1 MLKQSDN
8 ILHRLFSRETCRAVP
23 NTHIHR
29 ARQLY
34 ENVVPSDTLYD
45 IEHPDHIFR
54 KFTNDGQ
61 YLICFS
67 RNCEDLIVYRFN
79 WLSYCTEGPDSDIN
93 EELPLKAKQFESFF
107 IKLYTLTLGSATEL
121 ICQDFFLSAENS
133 SFGIFATRTGPDSDA
148 PATPGAP
155 PGVPSIERIALHLVR
170 LADGVV
176 VDERVYRDDFIH
188 LSHNAGV
195 CMYDDLLA
203 ILSIKYQS
211 IHIVQIRETGMFVDV
226 RTIGTSCR
234 EDDELVI
241 NSQEQ
246 EEILFQRHATA
257 QKVKSIPSEVGFS
270 LALNPHE
277 IKGKALVSQCISR
290 GLDPVVRAAYHDQ
303 NNMIQRGVES
313 LGTDID
319 IQYEGYFGGLFG
331 SPESSGGSQ
340 NEGFVRRFSAEFSP
354 KLKSSFSPTR
364 LEAPDMFPVNP
375 GMEALSS
382 NNRAGS
388 LPSTTGGCDI
398 GIQIGTSRCSNL
410 PDRNSAI
417 NGYERNIIVG
427 EESEN
432 LGITKQIGVCFDCG
446 STNMGSSNGSEC
458 GFRNLCVHGGGNSY
472 AEPSEASSIGH
483 SSERNVRYIVS
494 SRSLCSPQQYGSVKE
509 LMQTGS
515 SPVAFASVTGYD
527 RFAVQRQIGETSVIE
542 RLSCS
547 VEGPDD
553 TRSAIDLESTHRS
566 TILLDLGS
574 TRFPHRTADYPD
586 DVVTTAPV
594 STVNARW
601 RFDTPHSRQRLHHV
615 GENVLSLP
623 VREGQTS
630 ERAVQELYRPGNQLL
645 GGIKQRL
652 LSFLFES
659 LWNQDTNPVF
669 KGQQMKR
676 FYYHFQHYVDLVI
689 QKVQFLDRFHLLIK
703 FGDAESVVS
712 RHSNASS
719 RTSFL
724 AIYNM
729 ETTKMLEFQQNS
741 SNSFLK
747 SFEHFYDHFRIV
759 PRSYISSHS
768 NNAFSREQYQKQK
781 SAYQNKKPGNSSRVV
796 RMTLDSLP
804 FCSQS
809 QSPSVYFDQSL
820 FHFDEKVWNLD
831 QMMESKGWFLFFSTP
846 YFHLLFLF
854 SIPLSNHQLLI
865 FTLENE
871 ELLKRAA

>member
-398 GIQIGTSRCSNL
+398 GIQIGTS
-410 PDRNSAI
+410 
-417 NGYERNIIVG
+417 
-427 EESEN
+427 
-432 LGITKQIGVCFDCG
+432 

-729 ETTKMLEFQQNS
+729 ETTKMLEFQQ
-741 SNSFLK
+741 
-747 SFEHFYDHFRIV
+747 
-759 PRSYISSHS
+759 
-768 NNAFSREQYQKQK
+768 
-781 SAYQNKKPGNSSRVV
+781 VV

-820 FHFDEKVWNLD
+820 FHFDEKLISATGRHKPC
-831 QMMESKGWFLFFSTP
+831 MENPIKFMSRQRPNTLKFKINPGLELGSNDGVERVVSFLFHPILPFVISIQHSLIQPSTIN
-846 YFHLLFLF
+846 FHFR
-854 SIPLSNHQLLI
+854 
-865 FTLENE
+865 
-871 ELLKRAA
+871 K